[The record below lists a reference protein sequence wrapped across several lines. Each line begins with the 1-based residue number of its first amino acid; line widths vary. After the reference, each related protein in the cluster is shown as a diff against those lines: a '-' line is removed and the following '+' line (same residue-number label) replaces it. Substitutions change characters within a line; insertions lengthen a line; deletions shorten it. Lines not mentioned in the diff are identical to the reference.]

1 MFINLEF
8 VIVIFLLESAAIP
21 TASPALLLLKIQLST
36 NDSEFLLSSINPLI
50 DEPLLSVKLEL
61 VMFTLVIYVLIT
73 IPLVLLNVAVLFVNF
88 ELSIF
93 TLVALSTKIAAPLL
107 AVLLSKIVLF
117 TKILPYKT

>member
-8 VIVIFLLESAAIP
+8 VIVIFLLESAAIHA
-21 TASPALLLLKIQLST
+21 ASPALLLLKIQLSI